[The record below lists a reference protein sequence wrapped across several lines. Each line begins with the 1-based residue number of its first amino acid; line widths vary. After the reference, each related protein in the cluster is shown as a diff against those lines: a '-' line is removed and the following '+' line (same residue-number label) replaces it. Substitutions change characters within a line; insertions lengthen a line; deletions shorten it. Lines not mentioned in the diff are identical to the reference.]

1 LNHLFLTT
9 KIISITNGS
18 LSPTVLF
25 SSKHLEAK
33 SVGSVRKSAYRQPL
47 TPDGIRK
54 IENGELKWFDIEMF
68 SNLNTG
74 VLEQYLDEKNRKE
87 GFERSKFVWSKVA
100 IGISIGLCFAI
111 IEQYIGLKI
120 GLVTSGAM
128 YVIYLLGM
136 SLHWSPTD
144 INVAS
149 GGTSGAYKTCTG
161 FVFTFPAIFL
171 LAYSTRYVG
180 YGGERLVEPGAIG
193 VLLPIVLVSAILA
206 AFLGVLYFIIFRR
219 IWLVEDPLPAPQFQA
234 QVKLLDIANDIKKG
248 TMEYGKRSIR
258 LVRNW
263 TLLIMGLA
271 FLREFPIIVRNGV
284 RVSILDSILGSPYYA
299 KGVIHMSNAQS
310 QYTHLGYAFQGFG
323 IAIGWFQKTR
333 IALLITIGSLF
344 TWLVVVPMIV
354 AFEVPIYVPYINDFM
369 SPLRFP
375 EQIGSVLLL
384 GANSPAQAADLGI
397 AKLIAIGAILGGGLT
412 ALVKMLPT
420 FKTVLTDLR
429 GKSGSEKTRKDWV
442 PKKGWYEWPVSHIK
456 PMMIITAVGIGLI
469 FWLGG
474 FPILQSFVFSIL
486 LVAITFVLGA
496 IAVKVGGEVG
506 TVPVSGTSFLCLL
519 LLVLVFGG
527 LNAVSPFRSQGQLVI
542 MALIGT
548 TVFGSAISLS
558 SDIIWEFK
566 VGIYSG
572 TRPFHIMK
580 SELTGIFFGT
590 FVSASAAI
598 FFSSLLAQGRLEL
611 EAPQANAFATFT
623 QILMGG
629 RVMYTVFAMG
639 VVVGV
644 FIELVTGLGTA
655 FGLGMYLPL
664 SYTLSFLVGGASRD
678 LWEKKWLEPKA
689 KANNWSEREKTLK
702 LLDTY
707 MAVTGLLVGE
717 ALIGVFIS
725 IFLVFSG

>member
-1 LNHLFLTT
+1 MG
-9 KIISITNGS
+9 K
-18 LSPTVLF
+18 VQ
-25 SSKHLEAK
+25 
-33 SVGSVRKSAYRQPL
+33 KSAYRQPV
-47 TPDGIRK
+47 TPDGLRK
-54 IENGELKWFDIEMF
+54 IESGELKWFDIEMF

-74 VLEQYLDEKNRKE
+74 VLEQYLDEKNRTE
-87 GFERSKFVWSKVA
+87 GFGRSKFTWRKVA
-100 IGISIGLCFAI
+100 VGILIGVCFAI

-128 YVIYLLGM
+128 YIIYLVGM
-136 SLHWSPTD
+136 SLHWSPTE

-161 FVFTFPAIFL
+161 FVFTFPAIYL

-180 YGGERLVEPGAIG
+180 FQGSRLVDPETIG
-193 VLLPIVLVSAILA
+193 ILLPMVLVSAILA
-206 AFLGVLYFIIFRR
+206 AFLGVMYFMIFRR

-234 QVKLLDIANDIKKG
+234 QVKLLDIANDIQKG
-248 TMEYGKRSIR
+248 TVEYGKRSIR

-263 TLLIMGLA
+263 TLLIMGFA
-271 FLREFPIIVRNGV
+271 FLREFPLITRGA
-284 RVSILDSILGSPYYA
+284 RKLSILDSIFGSEYYGR
-299 KGVIHMSNAQS
+299 GVIHMSDSQS
-310 QYTHLGYAFQGFG
+310 TYTHLGYAFQGFG
-323 IAIGWFQKTR
+323 LAIGWFQKTR

-354 AFEVPIYVPYINDFM
+354 AFDVPIFVPLIGESV
-369 SPLRFP
+369 SPHSFP
-375 EQIGSVLLL
+375 ILVQFEGEMVPLL
-384 GANSPAQAADLGI
+384 GAMSPAKAADIGV
-397 AKLIAIGAILGGGLT
+397 AKLLAIGAILGGGMT
-412 ALVKMLPT
+412 ALIKMLPI
-420 FKTVLTDLR
+420 FKTVTADLR
-429 GKSGSEKTRKDWV
+429 GKGSSGRKRKDWV
-442 PKKGWYEWPVSHIK
+442 PGRGWYEWPLSHIK
-456 PMMIITAVGIGLI
+456 PMMIITAVGLGLI
-469 FWLGG
+469 FWIGG

-486 LVAITFVLGA
+486 LVAITFILGA

-519 LLVLVFGG
+519 LLVLVFSG
-527 LNAVSPFRSQGQLVI
+527 LNAISPFQSSGQLVI

-566 VGIYSG
+566 VAIYSG
-572 TRPFHIMK
+572 TRPYFIMK

-590 FVSASAAI
+590 FVSAFAAI
-598 FFSSLLAQGRLEL
+598 VFSTLLAQGTLEL

-629 RVMYTVFAMG
+629 QVMYSVFAMG
-639 VVVGV
+639 IIIGV

-664 SYTLSFLVGGASRD
+664 SYTLTFLVGGVSRD

-689 KANNWSEREKTLK
+689 KANNWTEREKTMK

-707 MAVTGLLVGE
+707 MIATGLLVGE
-717 ALIGVFIS
+717 ALIGVCIS
-725 IFLVFSG
+725 VYLIFG